1 MNSARHAREQLMS
14 WPGLT
19 GGRASCGSEYCVR
32 TGAQEIVHFHS
43 AQEAEVHLSR
53 TMVAKLLPAL
63 SESTALRVHHGSGW
77 VTVRLDCRTDIDL
90 LITLVSAALQAGPA
104 VAEEELSGL
113 AADPCTHQRQ
123 YAA

>member
-1 MNSARHAREQLMS
+1 MS

-32 TGAQEIVHFHS
+32 TGVQEIVHFHGE
-43 AQEAEVHLSR
+43 QEADVHLSR
-53 TMVAKLLPAL
+53 TMVARMLPAL
-63 SESTALRVHHGSGW
+63 SESTALRTRDGSGW
-77 VTVRLDCRTDIDL
+77 VTVRLDCGTDIDL

-104 VAEEELSGL
+104 VAEEDSAGL
-113 AADPCTHQRQ
+113 AADLCTHQRQ